1 MFGEGLRRLNL
12 LRGSIPT
19 ALSRHSCREGS
30 GDSVEPL
37 APEWTLLVMRL
48 SVDPSDELLWRSA
61 CSGDADAFEVVFRRH
76 CDAVHT
82 QCARRAG
89 SYVAADDLVSKVFLE
104 AWRKRE
110 RVRFVDGSLR
120 PWLLVVAS
128 NVARNHVRAQGRYA
142 AMIRRL
148 PIPDQDGST
157 ELDAR
162 LDALALA
169 PLLADALSRLNR
181 SEQTLVSLCDLS
193 GYSQRDAAEI
203 LGIPV
208 GTVKSRLSRAHHKLR
223 THLGDSAGAA
233 LGLDMVGDSLLEV
246 ES

>member
-1 MFGEGLRRLNL
+1 MRVFPPFLREQVRRLN
-12 LRGSIPT
+12 GEP
-19 ALSRHSCREGS
+19 EGA
-30 GDSVEPL
+30 ER
-37 APEWTLLVMRL
+37 TLLGMRL
-48 SVDPSDELLWRSA
+48 GVDPSDELLWRSA

-82 QCARRAG
+82 QCARRSG
-89 SYVAADDLVSKVFLE
+89 SYEAADDLVSKVFLE
-104 AWRKRE
+104 AWRNRE
-110 RVRFVDGSLR
+110 RVRFVEGSLC

-128 NVARNHVRAQGRYA
+128 NVARNHVRGQARYA
-142 AMIRRL
+142 AMTRRL
-148 PIPDQDGST
+148 PIPGRDDAST

-162 LDALALA
+162 LEALTLA

-193 GYSQRDAAEI
+193 DYSQRDAAEI

-208 GTVKSRLSRAHHKLR
+208 GTVKSRLSRAHRKLR
-223 THLGDSAGAA
+223 AYLGHSAGRA
-233 LGLDMVGDSLLEV
+233 LGLETVGDSLLEV